1 MVRVDRPSC
10 CSGGLFVL
18 VTVLAELGSYCRFNK
33 MERFIMK
40 MLDAD
45 LKQVIARVNNNIN
58 LSLFGTGLRKQRV
71 TIVENKIIITADH
84 KRIPALAALDQS
96 DRMSARLA
104 DVAILD
110 EYKRRLKEE
119 FVNQLKLPVI
129 CVLKDYAPDHELAVT
144 FILVEENLEHKAT

>member
-1 MVRVDRPSC
+1 M
-10 CSGGLFVL
+10 
-18 VTVLAELGSYCRFNK
+18 K
-33 MERFIMK
+33 IM
-40 MLDAD
+40 DAD
-45 LKQVIARVNNNIN
+45 LKQEIARVNNNVN

-119 FVNQLKLPVI
+119 FINQLKLPVI
-129 CVLKDYAPDHELAVT
+129 CVLKDYAPDYELAVT
-144 FILVEENLEHKAT
+144 FILLKDDSLKSLDRKAT